1 MDSSFSFTPLWDEN
15 AIVHKPEKELD
26 ALHAKV
32 IEMVIRH
39 TKLPEKGDAWDIGGK
54 SLHASGNLIVY

>member
-1 MDSSFSFTPLWDEN
+1 MDSSFSFTPLWEEN

-32 IEMVIRH
+32 IEMVLKH
-39 TKLPEKGDAWDIGGK
+39 TNIPEKGDHWSIEGK
-54 SLHASGNLIVY
+54 SPHTSGNLIVY